1 MVGYQDLAC
10 ATEVAPLQ
18 LHGHLPLVLLPG
30 LGGRSLP
37 GLGDSSSVSN
47 LAKKLTKKRCQ
58 STAGQPAAIRP
69 AATGNPN
76 QALSHHSTAET
87 FSTTPWCK

>member
-37 GLGDSSSVSN
+37 GLGDSSSVS
-47 LAKKLTKKRCQ
+47 KTLTTKRCQ
-58 STAGQPAAIRP
+58 STAGQPVAIQP
-69 AATGNPN
+69 TATGNPN
-76 QALSHHSTAET
+76 QALSNHSTET
-87 FSTTPWCK
+87 AFATTTWCQ